1 MNRKILTSSLIMIA
15 ILAIFFM
22 ERFDLKEAGVMIYIL
37 GIYEIFYLLHIMYLS
52 VRKKAFNILAITSMY
67 LTLSVIAI
75 SWVEPFLMS
84 LTHQSYS
91 VEESKRINAYICS
104 YRISKKKILFGNDS
118 VVMEGA
124 FLERKHFWNSYNQNY
139 FVFEPTFD
147 CRILFIDD
155 GGHNMFLEKKVYCNK
170 QMHDFYNFKV
180 SPKDTLA
187 IVFGKYIDKIIDNSR
202 DKYIADTVYFY
213 PYKER

>member
-1 MNRKILTSSLIMIA
+1 MNRKIVISSSIMAA

-22 ERFDLKEAGVMIYIL
+22 ERFDLKEAGFMIYVL
-37 GIYEIFYLLHIMYLS
+37 AIYEIFYLLHIMYLS
-52 VRKKAFNILAITSMY
+52 VRKKAFNTLAITSMY

-75 SWVEPFLMS
+75 SWVEPFLMF

-139 FVFEPTFD
+139 FIFEPTCE
-147 CRILFIDD
+147 CRILFLED
-155 GGHNMFLEKKVYCNK
+155 GSPNVFSTDKVFKNGKITELNK
-170 QMHDFYNFKV
+170 YKV
-180 SPKDTLA
+180 SSMDTLA
-187 IVFGKYIDKIIDNSR
+187 IIFGKYIEKNINSTR

-213 PYKER
+213 PYIEK